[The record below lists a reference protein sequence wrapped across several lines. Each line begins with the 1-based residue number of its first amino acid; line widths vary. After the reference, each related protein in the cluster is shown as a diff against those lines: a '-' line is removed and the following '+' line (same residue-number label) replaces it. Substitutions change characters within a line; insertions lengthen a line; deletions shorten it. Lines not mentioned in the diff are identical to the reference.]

1 MGIQTPE
8 GEARISLLINE
19 VSIEL
24 TGGERVGEDEEGG
37 GTAFLQANPQ
47 SGEGRSVNVVNGSA
61 TVETENGMQTVES
74 GQQSTIPIS
83 INLSPSGEP
92 REPTDVDLSNINIQ
106 PFLPT
111 VRNPF
116 TGNNNNNNGSGDEGS
131 VSIDIPNNTG
141 SGSGS
146 NGSSDGSSTGVN
158 VIGSSTGDSSGN
170 GSGNNTQ
177 NSSST
182 GSSTGNTT
190 VDTSNPFE
198 NNPDLPGSVDEAT
211 GVLQPQQ
218 VEEEQVSFITQGN
231 IIALSIAVIAAFL
244 FISFI
249 VSYTRRN
256 K

>member
-1 MGIQTPE
+1 
-8 GEARISLLINE
+8 
-19 VSIEL
+19 
-24 TGGERVGEDEEGG
+24 TGGERVDGDDEAG
-37 GTAFLQANPQ
+37 GTAFVQANPQ
-47 SGEGRSVNVVNGSA
+47 SEEGMSVNVVNGSA
-61 TVETENGMQTVES
+61 TVETENGVQTVES

-83 INLSPSGEP
+83 VDLRPSGEP
-92 REPTDVDLSNINIQ
+92 REPIDVYLSNINIQ

-116 TGNNNNNNGSGDEGS
+116 TGNDNNNSSGDDGS
-131 VSIDIPNNTG
+131 VSINIPNNTNSGSTGNG
-141 SGSGS
+141 SGE
-146 NGSSDGSSTGVN
+146 GSSTGIN
-158 VIGSSTGDSSGN
+158 VIGSSTGDNSGN
-170 GSGNNTQ
+170 GSGSNTQ

-211 GVLQPQQ
+211 GIFQPQQ
-218 VEEEQVSFITQGN
+218 EEQVSFITQGN

-244 FISFI
+244 LISFI